1 MSEQNKQEPSQISGQ
16 LKGMAEQAIGSVLPG
31 ATGDAWIESGQKLQ
45 QEGQVEVE
53 EAKLEAKKDATV
65 DSAKGKAKS
74 AFGYVTGNQEMQNE
88 GNMQAEG
95 AQWKYKQANSD
106 GIASVPVPSAE
117 GVKGKLESVAGMV
130 TGDQSKQMEGNAR
143 AEKAAWKDGV

>member
-1 MSEQNKQEPSQISGQ
+1 MFLTLEEGQSPLYMRPAYSDSSASLDPLTCICTLRATYARAHTHQMSEQNKQEPSQISGQ
-16 LKGMAEQAIGSVLPG
+16 LKVCSVTESQLTPQNLQGMAEQAIGSVLPG

-74 AFGYVTGNQEMQNE
+74 
-88 GNMQAEG
+88 
-95 AQWKYKQANSD
+95 
-106 GIASVPVPSAE
+106 
-117 GVKGKLESVAGMV
+117 
-130 TGDQSKQMEGNAR
+130 
-143 AEKAAWKDGV
+143 